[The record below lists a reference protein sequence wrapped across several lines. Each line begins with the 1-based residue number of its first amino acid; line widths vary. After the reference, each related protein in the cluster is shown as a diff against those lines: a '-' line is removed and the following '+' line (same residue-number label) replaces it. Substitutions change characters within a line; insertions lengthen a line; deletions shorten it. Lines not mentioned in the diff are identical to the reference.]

1 MEAGIEA
8 AGKAEVEGA
17 KAKARAGEEGAEAAI
32 KTTLEKELAEEA
44 KAREE
49 ATVKYQ
55 GETEDVSEDK
65 VTGGA
70 LEQAD
75 EAYVTQAFYGMKGRD
90 ECGEVTRRAREAS
103 LCLEPTEGRLQTA
116 VKLNTR

>member
-65 VTGGA
+65 VTGGLKKHA
-70 LEQAD
+70 QELLPFVRRVSLVQE
-75 EAYVTQAFYGMKGRD
+75 
-90 ECGEVTRRAREAS
+90 EVTDTFR
-103 LCLEPTEGRLQTA
+103 TTHF
-116 VKLNTR
+116 